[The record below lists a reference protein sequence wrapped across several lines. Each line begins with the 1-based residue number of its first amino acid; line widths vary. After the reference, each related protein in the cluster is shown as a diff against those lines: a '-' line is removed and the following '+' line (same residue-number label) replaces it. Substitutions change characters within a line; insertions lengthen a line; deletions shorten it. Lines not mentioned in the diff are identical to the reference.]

1 MRIPLSEWDF
11 AQPPRK
17 EDMRFSLA
25 RKLAIT
31 VLLLVSAPLL
41 AANTPCSGRKG
52 GISHCDGATFVCND
66 GSISASKKICSA
78 NAPPP
83 KLPIAGSD
91 GCTCRSGNYCT
102 GPRGGQYCLSDSG
115 AKSYRRR

>member
-1 MRIPLSEWDF
+1 
-11 AQPPRK
+11 
-17 EDMRFSLA
+17 MRFLLIK
-25 RKLAIT
+25 KLAFT
-31 VLLLVSAPLL
+31 ACLLACIPLL

-78 NAPPP
+78 TGQPAKEPVVD
-83 KLPIAGSD
+83 SS
-91 GCTCRSGNYCT
+91 GCSCRSGNYCT